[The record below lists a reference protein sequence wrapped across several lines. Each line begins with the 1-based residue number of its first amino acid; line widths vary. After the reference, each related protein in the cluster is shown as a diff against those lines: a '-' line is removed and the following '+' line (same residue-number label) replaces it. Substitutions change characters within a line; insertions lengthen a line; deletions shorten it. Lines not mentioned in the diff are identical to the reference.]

1 MSLNS
6 TSAPSFVG
14 TPLDESRPLA
24 YATWKTDFL
33 PQATIRDIMWYFTK
47 PNHVPFEIRR
57 EALKISK
64 EYLEV
69 DEVDSP
75 DFYYIDPSSETDRAA
90 RMADIKMRT
99 SAILAKAM
107 NRESPKALSAQRSFA
122 HTFLVSG
129 ISTNLRY
136 LYHTTTCPY
145 VLFELLTFRFESNA
159 MNNNPTLTDDSS
171 FDTLAEELNDLVKR
185 YPSSMTP
192 PTFNPL
198 DASSISSTTA
208 TTFGPIT
215 LCVPCPSHLLR
226 TRTSGKSSRTMFRLP
241 ELPVRLSLLT
251 MFGLPSALSSTI
263 VPNVLLLWVTSAL
276 PSLPQLALRTR
287 PLRMPLRPH
296 TAAPGIQPA

>member
-6 TSAPSFVG
+6 TSEPSFVG

-24 YATWKTDFL
+24 YAIWKKDFL
-33 PQATIRDIMWYFTK
+33 PQATTRDIMWYFTE

-75 DFYYIDPSSETDRAA
+75 DFCYVDPSFSETDRAA

-107 NRESPKALSAQRSFA
+107 DRESANALSAQRSFA

-136 LYHTTTCPY
+136 LYHTTT
-145 VLFELLTFRFESNA
+145 FECHEQQPHRDLANHLRNLK
-159 MNNNPTLTDDSS
+159 LTDDNSI
-171 FDTLAEELNDLVKR
+171 DTLAVELNDLVKR

-192 PTFNPL
+192 PTFNPS
-198 DASSISSTTA
+198 DASAISSTTA
-208 TTFGPIT
+208 TTFGSIT

-226 TRTSGKSSRTMFRLP
+226 TRTSGKSSRTMFRLT
-241 ELPVRLSLLT
+241 ELPVRPSLLT
-251 MFGLPSALSSTI
+251 LFGLPSALSSTI
-263 VPNVLLLWVTSAL
+263 VSKVLLLWVTSAL
-276 PSLPQLALRTR
+276 PPLPKLALRTR
-287 PLRMPLRPH
+287 PLRIPMRPH
-296 TAAPGIQPA
+296 TATPGIQPA

>member
-33 PQATIRDIMWYFTK
+33 PQATIRDIMWYFTE

-64 EYLEV
+64 E
-69 DEVDSP
+69 
-75 DFYYIDPSSETDRAA
+75 
-90 RMADIKMRT
+90 
-99 SAILAKAM
+99 
-107 NRESPKALSAQRSFA
+107 
-122 HTFLVSG
+122 
-129 ISTNLRY
+129 
-136 LYHTTTCPY
+136 
-145 VLFELLTFRFESNA
+145 
-159 MNNNPTLTDDSS
+159 
-171 FDTLAEELNDLVKR
+171 
-185 YPSSMTP
+185 
-192 PTFNPL
+192 
-198 DASSISSTTA
+198 
-208 TTFGPIT
+208 
-215 LCVPCPSHLLR
+215 
-226 TRTSGKSSRTMFRLP
+226 TSGKSSRTMFRLP

-276 PSLPQLALRTR
+276 SPLPQLALRTR

-296 TAAPGIQPA
+296 TATPGIQPA

>member
-145 VLFELLTFRFESNA
+145 VLFELLTFRFE
-159 MNNNPTLTDDSS
+159 
-171 FDTLAEELNDLVKR
+171 
-185 YPSSMTP
+185 
-192 PTFNPL
+192 
-198 DASSISSTTA
+198 
-208 TTFGPIT
+208 
-215 LCVPCPSHLLR
+215 
-226 TRTSGKSSRTMFRLP
+226 TSGKSSRTMFRLP